1 MRRKQDTRPHTHLLT
16 THKHSHTPQGLKTA
30 YQVTKTPTGT
40 HTLCS
45 SHPRDLSP
53 TSGLTLRVSQTTTA
67 HIRVRLTR
75 GLQHKCSEK
84 PAGAHAP
91 FVLRGVPT
99 ARNPARWPVGNVVLK
114 RGRLR
119 GGESEHSLFP
129 ACSTGLRPPLRA
141 GGPWELVGAGARA
154 DPLCV
159 RRPPEGARVRGGSA
173 DGSGRVWPRT
183 APAPALT
190 RRGPR
195 RPDRWRFSWWPQL
208 GGLRHLVP
216 LRSGGVARRGKAAP
230 RRGAGAL
237 PAGVASEEPA
247 CGSRRLPGGAV
258 RRPAPGGRPLPPRC
272 GASGCRPSGPGV
284 RSAVLRGREGP
295 GAPLCGGGT
304 RAGFGGL
311 GAPAGASGA
320 RTAGLPRSR
329 RLRLHDDGCARSRTC
344 DDAPWRSRAARRC
357 GFCGER
363 RDAASGALAAGA
375 LVSAHVL
382 PGGPSPC
389 VTAERPA
396 RSSFA
401 GGFC

>member
-1 MRRKQDTRPHTHLLT
+1 M
-16 THKHSHTPQGLKTA
+16 
-30 YQVTKTPTGT
+30 
-40 HTLCS
+40 
-45 SHPRDLSP
+45 
-53 TSGLTLRVSQTTTA
+53 
-67 HIRVRLTR
+67 
-75 GLQHKCSEK
+75 QHG
-84 PAGAHAP
+84 PAS
-91 FVLRGVPT
+91 T
-99 ARNPARWPVGNVVLK
+99 
-114 RGRLR
+114 
-119 GGESEHSLFP
+119 P
-129 ACSTGLRPPLRA
+129 ACWRPLGAGRSRRA
-141 GGPWELVGAGARA
+141 GGPTLRAETAGGCAGSGRECGREWAGLAAHCSSSSSDAPRATTSRSVALLLVAPA
-154 DPLCV
+154 
-159 RRPPEGARVRGGSA
+159 RRPPPSCAPALGRRRPTRKGGPAAGGGGTAGGGGFGGARVR
-173 DGSGRVWPRT
+173 VE
-183 APAPALT
+183 
-190 RRGPR
+190 
-195 RPDRWRFSWWPQL
+195 
-208 GGLRHLVP
+208 
-216 LRSGGVARRGKAAP
+216 AAP
-230 RRGAGAL
+230 RRSCPPPGA
-237 PAGVASEEPA
+237 
-247 CGSRRLPGGAV
+247 
-258 RRPAPGGRPLPPRC
+258 GGRPLPPRC

-396 RSSFA
+396 RPSFA